1 MRTWRKHATSLGF
14 LLTAAVSFAQDTLS
28 LSEAV
33 SLALANEHG
42 IRIAKNE
49 AAIAEAQATAGTAGL
64 LPRIDASGRG
74 NYSNQDT
81 KLDFTEGIPDVERNG
96 VVNTALGGQ
105 VGLTYTLFNGM
116 GNFATLERAQLN
128 AQLADLRTRAQ
139 VEGTLTQVI
148 ALYYAIAALD
158 EDVSI
163 TQRILEIS
171 ADRFKR
177 QEGKAALGGA
187 GRLDVLNAQVDLQS
201 DSTAFILALQRRE
214 RSARELNVL
223 MGRIPDSPVNVSRT
237 ITYAQGLSQEQLV
250 QEAMQG
256 NVQLASATAQV
267 RAAEVDQRIA
277 KSLRWPRL
285 DLNAN
290 YGVNDQQNGVGLVLG
305 TYTQGLNSGLTVSVP
320 LFDGG
325 RINTQAEQARLRAE
339 NAQLAEQQARL
350 QVERDV
356 RNAFTTWRS
365 QREVLRI
372 QGDAVST
379 AQLNF
384 DRTRELFQSGQLT
397 GLQFR
402 QAQLDLADAE
412 RRAVVSGFDTKVAE
426 LQLLRA
432 SGGLLQALGVSDNG
446 VR

>member
-49 AAIAEAQATAGTAGL
+49 AAIAEAQATAGNAGL

-177 QEGKAALGGA
+177 QEGKAALGGT

>member
-1 MRTWRKHATSLGF
+1 MRTLRIIASTSAF
-14 LLTAAVSFAQDTLS
+14 VCAAVLFAQDTLT
-28 LSEAV
+28 LSDAIQ
-33 SLALANEHG
+33 LALANEHG
-42 IRIAKNE
+42 ISIARNE
-49 AAIAEAQATAGTAGL
+49 AAIADAQATAGNAGL
-64 LPRIDASGRG
+64 LPRFDASGRG

-81 KLDFTEGIPDVERNG
+81 RLDFTEGIPDVERTG
-96 VVNTALGGQ
+96 VVNTSLGGQ

-116 GNFATLERAQLN
+116 GNFANLERAQLS

-163 TQRILEIS
+163 AQRILGIS
-171 ADRFKR
+171 ADRYQR
-177 QEGKAALGGA
+177 QQGKAALGGT

-201 DSTAFILALQRRE
+201 DSTAYILARQRRE
-214 RSARELNVL
+214 RSARDLNVL
-223 MGRIPDSPVNVSRT
+223 MGRAPDALLNVSRS
-237 ITYAQGLSQEQLV
+237 ITYAQGLSVEQLV
-250 QEAMQG
+250 QEALQG

-277 KSLRWPRL
+277 RSLRWPRL
-285 DLNAN
+285 DLSAN
-290 YGVNDQQNGVGLVLG
+290 YGVNDQRNGVGLVLG
-305 TYTQGLNSGLTVSVP
+305 TYTQGLNAGVTVSVP

-325 RINTQAEQARLRAE
+325 RISTQTEQARLRAE

-372 QGDAVST
+372 QGDAVTT

-384 DRTRELFQSGQLT
+384 DRTRELFQAGQLT

-402 QAQLDLADAE
+402 QAQLDLANAE
-412 RRAVVSGFDTKVAE
+412 RQSIVAGFDAKVAE
-426 LQLLRA
+426 ITLLRA
-432 SGGLLQALGVSDNG
+432 SGGLLGALGLVG
-446 VR
+446 FR

>member
-1 MRTWRKHATSLGF
+1 
-14 LLTAAVSFAQDTLS
+14 
-28 LSEAV
+28 
-33 SLALANEHG
+33 
-42 IRIAKNE
+42 
-49 AAIAEAQATAGTAGL
+49 
-64 LPRIDASGRG
+64 
-74 NYSNQDT
+74 
-81 KLDFTEGIPDVERNG
+81 
-96 VVNTALGGQ
+96 
-105 VGLTYTLFNGM
+105 
-116 GNFATLERAQLN
+116 
-128 AQLADLRTRAQ
+128 
-139 VEGTLTQVI
+139 
-148 ALYYAIAALD
+148 
-158 EDVSI
+158 
-163 TQRILEIS
+163 
-171 ADRFKR
+171 
-177 QEGKAALGGA
+177 
-187 GRLDVLNAQVDLQS
+187 
-201 DSTAFILALQRRE
+201 
-214 RSARELNVL
+214 
-223 MGRIPDSPVNVSRT
+223 
-237 ITYAQGLSQEQLV
+237 
-250 QEAMQG
+250 
-256 NVQLASATAQV
+256 
-267 RAAEVDQRIA
+267 
-277 KSLRWPRL
+277 
-285 DLNAN
+285 
-290 YGVNDQQNGVGLVLG
+290 VGLVLG